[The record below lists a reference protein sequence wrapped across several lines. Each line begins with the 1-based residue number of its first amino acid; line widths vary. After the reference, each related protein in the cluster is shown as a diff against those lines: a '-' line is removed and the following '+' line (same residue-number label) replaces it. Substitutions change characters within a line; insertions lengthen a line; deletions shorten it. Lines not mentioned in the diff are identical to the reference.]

1 MRSVDL
7 GIDMIV
13 GTTTVIHM
21 EYSAMAAGDMDSLDT
36 IIDCHKL
43 EVHCHILAR
52 VHHHKVLDYTNRT
65 CFRKIKRQLLKFG
78 VCIFYVLFLDRL
90 KAK

>member
-1 MRSVDL
+1 MSSPAVME
-7 GIDMIV
+7 GIDIIV

-36 IIDCHKL
+36 IIDCHTQ

-52 VHHHKVLDYTNRT
+52 VHHHKVVDYKNRT
-65 CFRKIKRQLLKFG
+65 CFRKIKKAAFE
-78 VCIFYVLFLDRL
+78 VWCMYFLCSIS
-90 KAK
+90 